1 MARMLE
7 RAGAQKDASAL
18 GTSMVSVASA
28 QGQYPGKIISTH
40 AIHGISY
47 QLTLFT
53 VYLMLIER

>member
-1 MARMLE
+1 MLE